1 MEALEV
7 GVGAAR
13 VVAGDV
19 SEGELQLSSKVSHVE
34 RHPGQARRP
43 SHPPQP
49 PLKLLSLSSSVSP
62 TSPRS
67 PAWDG
72 TLPSYVNE
80 SG

>member
-43 SHPPQP
+43 SQTGVRDQSNSTAEFRIFRDPVRAV
-49 PLKLLSLSSSVSP
+49 L
-62 TSPRS
+62 
-67 PAWDG
+67 
-72 TLPSYVNE
+72 
-80 SG
+80 